1 VLAQRGTMDS
11 SAPSPSR
18 RCNSTTSQD
27 ACQYELTLNET
38 SRSRCFHIIFKGA
51 IVQGGN
57 TIDFAVYFVFYI
69 SDISS
74 FCRSLEAAVLCVVCK
89 GSPHPFGKVPSQKR
103 RFKVAFRF
111 LRNVKLRLSPINKG
125 FVNRYNFY
133 RLNMGFSI
141 SLIYSETR

>member
-18 RCNSTTSQD
+18 RSTSTTSQD

-38 SRSRCFHIIFKGA
+38 SRSRCFHMIVKGA

-57 TIDFAVYFVFYI
+57 RLLLEFILFFRSETFLPSAGRLKRLYF
-69 SDISS
+69 
-74 FCRSLEAAVLCVVCK
+74 VVCK

-103 RFKVAFRF
+103 RSKVAFRF
-111 LRNVKLRLSPINKG
+111 LRIEKLRLSPISEG
-125 FVNRYNFY
+125 FVNR
-133 RLNMGFSI
+133 
-141 SLIYSETR
+141 